1 MSLASAQVLPRAAE
15 QHEEKNRMAN
25 DRITRTPAPVVP
37 GISDSVRVTAGDL
50 LFISGQ
56 VGFEEDGSVPTDFA
70 RAIELTY
77 GELERALTAAGATYE
92 DLVRVNVYITHL
104 DQEKLAIW
112 RKTRDAIVKA
122 PEPSASTVIGVY
134 SLYNGATIE
143 IDAIAAV

>member
-1 MSLASAQVLPRAAE
+1 M
-15 QHEEKNRMAN
+15 KNE
-25 DRITRTPAPVVP
+25 RITRVPAPIVP
-37 GISDSVRVTAGDL
+37 GISDSTRVTAGDL
-50 LFISGQ
+50 VFISGQ
-56 VGFEEDGSVPTDFA
+56 VGFEEDGSVPADFA

-77 GELERALTAAGATYE
+77 KELERALNAAGATYE

-112 RKTRDAIVKA
+112 RETRNSIVQV

-134 SLYNGATIE
+134 SLYNGATVE

>member
-1 MSLASAQVLPRAAE
+1 MTNE
-15 QHEEKNRMAN
+15 
-25 DRITRTPAPVVP
+25 RISRIPAPVVP
-37 GISDSVRVTAGDL
+37 GISDSTRVTAGDL
-50 LFISGQ
+50 VFISGQ
-56 VGFEEDGSVPTDFA
+56 VGFEEDGSVPPDFA

-77 GELERALTAAGATYE
+77 GELERALKAAGVTYE

-112 RKTRDAIVKA
+112 RKTRDAIVQA
-122 PEPSASTVIGVY
+122 PEPSASTVIGVH